1 MSLGQGIQVSFFI
14 KKRRKKIVIRP
25 ILGTRL
31 LKTRHMFAAEDLID
45 SKNLFNLLDNG
56 DGEVTLEDVHFPELQ
71 WIADLVRLIVA
82 HLHSHPRVEMIE
94 CLVFSLLSFVENMLS
109 HWCCHAAKVN
119 DLI

>member
-1 MSLGQGIQVSFFI
+1 
-14 KKRRKKIVIRP
+14 
-25 ILGTRL
+25 
-31 LKTRHMFAAEDLID
+31 MFAAEDLID

-71 WIADLVRLIVA
+71 WIADLARLIVA
-82 HLHSHPRVEMIE
+82 HLHSHPRVEMIA
-94 CLVFSLLSFVENMLS
+94 CLVFSLLSLVENMLS